1 MTPRLPYRRLLR
13 LLWPYL
19 LLWGLAAAAA
29 TGYAA
34 FEVRSARDR
43 ALASGQAEAHHL
55 ARVLEAHV
63 ARGLDGFARTLG
75 VLKRLHEGSGR
86 AVPLAAFEP
95 ALEAAS
101 TSEVERRIL
110 RFDREGRFV
119 ESSAVAAR
127 HEGMSV
133 ADRPWFARARDDRE
147 ARMVIGA
154 PVAGRFS
161 GQVVVPL
168 ARRLE
173 APDGEFD
180 GVLVAALDPVRL
192 VDLFRTIGSR
202 RAILRGTRGSR
213 RPRLRVVGIRR
224 PTAGECGTDG
234 RAAVGD
240 RTGRGPAR
248 AA

>member
-1 MTPRLPYRRLLR
+1 MQRDAKAHDPHDPTLALP
-13 LLWPYL
+13 P
-19 LLWGLAAAAA
+19 AAALAVALPSVVGADRSRPAA

-101 TSEVERRIL
+101 ASEVERRIL

-147 ARMVIGA
+147 ARMVVGRRWRDAFGPGGGA
-154 PVAGRFS
+154 AGAT
-161 GQVVVPL
+161 P
-168 ARRLE
+168 
-173 APDGEFD
+173 
-180 GVLVAALDPVRL
+180 
-192 VDLFRTIGSR
+192 
-202 RAILRGTRGSR
+202 
-213 RPRLRVVGIRR
+213 
-224 PTAGECGTDG
+224 
-234 RAAVGD
+234 
-240 RTGRGPAR
+240 
-248 AA
+248 